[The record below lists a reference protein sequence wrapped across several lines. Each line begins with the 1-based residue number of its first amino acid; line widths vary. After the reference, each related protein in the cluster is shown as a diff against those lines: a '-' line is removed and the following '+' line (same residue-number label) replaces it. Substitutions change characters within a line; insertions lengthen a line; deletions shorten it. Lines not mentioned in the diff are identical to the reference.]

1 MKCSIGRILPR
12 IPGPPNQVWP
22 QGVRSAPATEHGST
36 QLRRFH
42 PGGRDL
48 PQPHARDQVNIV
60 VAGHAESVIEHADRA
75 TARLP
80 SEPHHMLF
88 VAARVPHRFQGNSPD
103 LMTRG
108 AFHSRVGG
116 LAARSARARRTPQ

>member
-1 MKCSIGRILPR
+1 MKCRIGRILPR

-36 QLRRFH
+36 QLRPFH
-42 PGGRDL
+42 PGECDL
-48 PQPHARDQVNIV
+48 PQPHARDEVSIV
-60 VAGHAESVIEHADRA
+60 VAVHAESVIEHADRA

-80 SEPHHMLF
+80 GEPHHTLL
-88 VAARVPHRFQGNSPD
+88 VAARVPHRFEGNSPD

-108 AFHSRVGG
+108 AFHSPASGE
-116 LAARSARARRTPQ
+116 AALSARAQ

>member
-22 QGVRSAPATEHGST
+22 QGVRSAPATERGST

-48 PQPHARDQVNIV
+48 PQPHARDQ
-60 VAGHAESVIEHADRA
+60 DRA

-88 VAARVPHRFQGNSPD
+88 VAARVPHRFEGNSPD
-103 LMTRG
+103 LVTRG

-116 LAARSARARRTPQ
+116 FAARSARAQ

>member
-22 QGVRSAPATEHGST
+22 QGVRSAPATERGST

-48 PQPHARDQVNIV
+48 PQPHARDQINIV
-60 VAGHAESVIEHADRA
+60 VAGQAESVIEHADRA

-80 SEPHHMLF
+80 SEPHYMLF
-88 VAARVPHRFQGNSPD
+88 VAARVGYAAAYVADTATLRSVLWIIGWLTQIAILTSP
-103 LMTRG
+103 
-108 AFHSRVGG
+108 AW
-116 LAARSARARRTPQ
+116 AA